1 LLQVT
6 EKHNQYKLYREEYEA
21 ARKVWQS
28 VAAETFEEKQQLL
41 TFTITLDS
49 ILFAKHAASHF
60 MQAEEEKFIKAMRRE
75 MVPIARPM
83 PQFPPPFVPQR
94 YWTITLE
101 VLNPKS

>member
-1 LLQVT
+1 MKLQERYGSQFLL
-6 EKHNQYKLYREEYEA
+6 KHLRRNNSYTLTSY
-21 ARKVWQS
+21 
-28 VAAETFEEKQQLL
+28 
-41 TFTITLDS
+41 TFTSTLDS
-49 ILFAKHAASHF
+49 ILFAKHATSHF

-101 VLNPKS
+101 VLNP